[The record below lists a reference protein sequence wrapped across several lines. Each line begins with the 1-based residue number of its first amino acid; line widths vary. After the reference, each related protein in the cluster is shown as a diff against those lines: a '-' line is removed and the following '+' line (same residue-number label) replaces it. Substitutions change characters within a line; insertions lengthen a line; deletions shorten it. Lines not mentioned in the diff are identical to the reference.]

1 MVDWVRRILLTLGLP
16 AFQLPIKKRQVPVEP
31 ESHLAE
37 EHQVPVESDPCGLL
51 APLTIEEQVRAM
63 EMVAREFPQINDQCK
78 YYSYKADP
86 KCPQCGMPL
95 RAAQAQQC
103 FHCGL
108 DWHGRP
114 RPEARCNPVQIHD
127 ENNGP
132 RALFDFL
139 VRESW
144 DQAEWTVRRS
154 RWTEEKA
161 WEHAG
166 VAPEEIQT
174 LKQLISS
181 SLQNSNDQIID
192 IRRLSIHEL
201 EITTGWLGGPL
212 AGAGCL
218 WKVRRNGDHWVVTA
232 KGGWV
237 S

>member
-1 MVDWVRRILLTLGLP
+1 MVDWVRRMLLNLGLP
-16 AFQLPIKKRQVPVEP
+16 AFQPPLKKRQVPVEP
-31 ESHLAE
+31 ESHHAE
-37 EHQVPVESDPCGLL
+37 EEQALIDSDPHGLC
-51 APLTIEEQVRAM
+51 APLAIQEELRAL
-63 EMVAREFPQINDQCK
+63 EMVTRQLPEIVAHCK
-78 YYSYKADP
+78 SYEPWP
-86 KCPQCGMPL
+86 KCPQCDKPL
-95 RAAQAQQC
+95 RARQAQQC

-114 RPEARCNPVQIHD
+114 RPEARGDPVQIHD
-127 ENNGP
+127 DDDGP
-132 RALFDFL
+132 RALFDAL
-139 VRESW
+139 VRTAW

-154 RWTEEKA
+154 RWTEERA

-166 VAPEEIQT
+166 VSPNEIQI

-181 SLQNSNDQIID
+181 SLQGMNYQIID

-218 WKVRRNGDHWVVTA
+218 WRVRRDGDHWVVTA
-232 KGGWV
+232 NGGWR